1 MGYADDTMAE
11 ITREAWEDWQ
21 TRYEPVLDEMLNLED
36 THQLMTD
43 QLGRVTEC
51 CWSQHGAGESPA
63 RLVFFIATVVPDKRI
78 VCSQAIKQRLNSWFS
93 TSCAGLP
100 DKHLTSNF
108 KRTGIVIHLL
118 HQQAMCDRLEVP
130 RL

>member
-43 QLGRVTEC
+43 QLGRVTQNEQNSLNTAQETQSNDMGRYGLASASSHKT
-51 CWSQHGAGESPA
+51 SQILSARRYLMPPRETVSERQNSSAILIFSPA
-63 RLVFFIATVVPDKRI
+63 PER
-78 VCSQAIKQRLNSWFS
+78 
-93 TSCAGLP
+93 
-100 DKHLTSNF
+100 KHPA
-108 KRTGIVIHLL
+108 R
-118 HQQAMCDRLEVP
+118 
-130 RL
+130 

>member
-43 QLGRVTEC
+43 QLGRVSQNEQNSLNTAQVTQSNDMGRYGLASASNPQDQSDSVSAALSDASTRNGIRTAEQQRDINILTGSGAKAAGAMKYHTE
-51 CWSQHGAGESPA
+51 GAY
-63 RLVFFIATVVPDKRI
+63 
-78 VCSQAIKQRLNSWFS
+78 
-93 TSCAGLP
+93 
-100 DKHLTSNF
+100 
-108 KRTGIVIHLL
+108 
-118 HQQAMCDRLEVP
+118 
-130 RL
+130 